1 MSSGVLGRLSS
12 LTLSVQQ
19 LGQLPHLLNW
29 LPRLPLPQAT
39 VLASDVPSLFREPYI
54 LSGYR
59 PVHLEWW
66 SYFCSLFQCHNELLN
81 VWTHLLAIPAILLQF
96 SLFWVSAWPPICC
109 SHTLNYQYGGTVG
122 VVFLP
127 GASVLAWLSYTSCC
141 YAKFRYHRP
150 YPLHQ
155 KICQIIP
162 TSLAYMLD
170 ISSVAHRLVTR
181 AVCCRCAWR
190 TLHLTGWR
198 IILLCRQTLAVVDT
212 QPRRPIAGLRSLSSL
227 QRWKADPIF
236 TRVLLLALL
245 P

>member
-96 SLFWVSAWPPICC
+96 SLFWAHYSFFVDYVGVAV
-109 SHTLNYQYGGTVG
+109 YQYGCSLVG

-190 TLHLTGWR
+190 TAFIMRIVMGCLFFLSYFFILKVPQSHFEIPDISLREAVYILT
-198 IILLCRQTLAVVDT
+198 I
-212 QPRRPIAGLRSLSSL
+212 
-227 QRWKADPIF
+227 K
-236 TRVLLLALL
+236 
-245 P
+245 